1 MEYNKDPFGTIIA
14 EVRKQKGW
22 TQPQLAAK
30 IKVDPIYLCN
40 VERNKKIPSIELAE
54 KLVMVLGLDRKNSL
68 FLIFRTKYPTL
79 SDIFSLSPP

>member
-1 MEYNKDPFGTIIA
+1 MDYEKDSFGTIIA

-40 VERNKKIPSIELAE
+40 VEKNKKIPSIDLAE
-54 KLVMVLGLDRKNSL
+54 KLVMVLGLDRKPSL
-68 FLIFRTKYPTL
+68 FLILRTKYPTL
-79 SDIFSLSPP
+79 SDIFTIL

>member
-1 MEYNKDPFGTIIA
+1 MDYEKDSFGTIIT

-40 VERNKKIPSIELAE
+40 VERNKKVPSIELAE
-54 KLVMVLGLDRKNSL
+54 KLVMVLGIDRRQFL
-68 FLIFRTKYPTL
+68 FLILRTKHPTL
-79 SDIFSLSPP
+79 SDIFST